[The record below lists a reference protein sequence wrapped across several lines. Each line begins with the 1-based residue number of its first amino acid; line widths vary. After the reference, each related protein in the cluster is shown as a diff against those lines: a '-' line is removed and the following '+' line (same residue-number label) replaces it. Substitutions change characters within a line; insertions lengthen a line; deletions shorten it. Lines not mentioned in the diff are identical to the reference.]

1 MDSTQTIVSPLW
13 LKENLAHPEVKIIDC
28 RFRLSDA
35 DWGFQEYNQ
44 SHIPNSYYLN
54 LNQDL
59 SSPVQNHGGRHP
71 LPDSK
76 LLAAKLA
83 QIGIVKDKTMVVVY
97 DDNRFAFASRV
108 WWLMGY
114 LGHSQVAILDGGWQ
128 EWLRLDYPTS
138 NEIPDYPNNG
148 NFIPEIQT
156 DWVVNLEQVK
166 QAQNS
171 SSTIIID
178 ARSSDRYRGEIEPI
192 DPIAGSIPTAKN
204 VFWQDMT
211 HGNGKLKSRTD
222 LESLWFPYQ
231 NYSEII
237 IYCGSGVTA
246 CVNIFALT
254 TIDIHQCKLY
264 VGGWSDYCSDPENF
278 PQLLTS

>member
-1 MDSTQTIVSPLW
+1 MDSAQTTVSPLW
-13 LKENLAHPEVKIIDC
+13 LKENLNHPEVKIIDC

-35 DWGFQEYNQ
+35 DWGFQEYSH

-59 SSPVQNHGGRHP
+59 SSTVQNHGGRHP

-76 LLAAKLA
+76 VLAHKLA
-83 QIGIVKDKTMVVVY
+83 QIGVVKNKTMVVVY
-97 DDNRFAFASRV
+97 DDNHFAFAARL
-108 WWLMGY
+108 WWLMSY
-114 LGHSQVAILDGGWQ
+114 LGHSKVSILDGGWQ

-138 NEIPDYPNNG
+138 DVIPSYTHAG

-166 QAQNS
+166 EAQKS
-171 SSTIIID
+171 SSQVIVD
-178 ARSSDRYRGEIEPI
+178 ARSSDRYRGETEPI

-204 VFWQDMT
+204 VFWKQMT
-211 HGNGKLKSRTD
+211 SETGKLKSIEE
-222 LESLWFPYQ
+222 LESLWHPYH

-237 IYCGSGVTA
+237 MYCGSGVTA
-246 CVNIFALT
+246 CVNILALKT
-254 TIDIHQCKLY
+254 LDIDKCKLY
-264 VGGWSDYCSDPENF
+264 VGGWSDYCSYPGHF
-278 PQLLTS
+278 A